1 MSVEISRDLKIAE
14 PQKLK
19 LEARPPIPG
28 SETNTPNVFQ
38 EEIRPGSTMGHENS
52 LKPAPNPWVGVPV
65 KSPNKKQISKMAPS
79 PQAGSEAGSIA
90 SVRERGFEPEGS
102 ADVTPPFSESNS
114 ANSTPA
120 YMKWAENLHNLLSD
134 PDGVE
139 LYKNYLKTEN
149 VGELLDFW

>member
-1 MSVEISRDLKIAE
+1 
-14 PQKLK
+14 
-19 LEARPPIPG
+19 
-28 SETNTPNVFQ
+28 
-38 EEIRPGSTMGHENS
+38 MGHES
-52 LKPAPNPWVGVPV
+52 TLKPAPSPWEGVPV
-65 KSPNKKQISKMAPS
+65 KSPNKKQLKNMAPS
-79 PQAGSEAGSIA
+79 PQAGSETGSVA
-90 SVRERGFEPEGS
+90 SGRDRGFEPEGS

-149 VGELLDFW
+149 VGELLDFWLPARGLKDFLLTKTRKFSSLSRL